1 MPDRRV
7 LIIDDEPGLAGLL
20 EASLEN
26 EGYEVRLA
34 HTGSAGLS
42 QAESGFDGVVLL
54 DLRLP
59 DVEGLDVLQAL
70 LQANPS
76 NRIVIMTA
84 HGSIDAAIEA
94 TRRGAYDFLT
104 KTDDLAG
111 RVRVSVKNAFRDR
124 EMSGRVSELEEEASA
139 REGFR
144 TLVARSPEMTRVFQT
159 LRHAVDSRVTVL
171 IQGESGTGKELV
183 ARALHSGGARGAG
196 PFVALNCAGIPDT
209 LLESELFGHERGAFT
224 GAVTA
229 KKGKFELADGGTIFL
244 DEIGE
249 MSLHLQS
256 KILRVLETREV
267 DRLGGSKPVK
277 VDVRIVSATHRDLEQ
292 MVAHG
297 EFREDLYYRLAVFP
311 IRLPALRERQGDVPL
326 LVDHFLR
333 GFAKEEGKDITGVEP
348 EVMDC
353 LESHTY
359 PGNVREL
366 ENIISRAVVVS
377 SGPRIS
383 ISDLPRQVLD
393 ATRMRRLGVDDDGT
407 GELTPD
413 LSLDR
418 AFELLFRRTDELP
431 SHEQLEAALI
441 RRALRLVEG
450 DVTRAAELL
459 GLSRPTLYRRLERLG
474 GKDAVLAVA
483 EAHG

>member
-26 EGYEVRLA
+26 EGYAVRLA

-42 QAESGFDGVVLL
+42 AAEAGFDGVVLL

-59 DVEGLDVLQAL
+59 DLPGLDVLQAL

-84 HGSIDAAIEA
+84 HGSIDSAIEA

-104 KTDDLAG
+104 KSEDLPG

-124 EMSGRVSELEEEASA
+124 EMSGRVSELEEAASA
-139 REGFR
+139 RDGFR
-144 TLVARSPEMTRVFQT
+144 NLVARSPEMTRVFQT
-159 LRHAVDSRVTVL
+159 LRHAIDSRVTVL

-183 ARALHSGGARGAG
+183 ARALHTGGQRASG

-224 GAVTA
+224 GAVAA

-277 VDVRIVSATHRDLEQ
+277 VDVRIVSATHRDLEE
-292 MVAHG
+292 MVAQG

-333 GFAKEEGKDITGVEP
+333 RSAKEEGKDIAGVDP
-348 EVMDC
+348 DVMDC
-353 LESHTY
+353 LEAHTY

-377 SGPRIS
+377 SGTRLS
-383 ISDLPRQVLD
+383 LADLPRQVLE
-393 ATRMRRLGVDDDGT
+393 ATKLRRLGAERADM
-407 GELTPD
+407 EALAPD
-413 LSLDR
+413 ISLDR
-418 AFELLFRRTDELP
+418 AFELLFRRVDELP
-431 SHEQLEAALI
+431 DHESVEAALI
-441 RRALRLVEG
+441 RRALRLLDG
-450 DVTRAAELL
+450 DVTQAAEVL
-459 GLSRPTLYRRLERLG
+459 GISRPTLYRRLERLG
-474 GKDAVLAVA
+474 GKEAVLALGG
-483 EAHG
+483 H

>member
-1 MPDRRV
+1 VLARRV

-20 EASLEN
+20 EASLEI
-26 EGYEVRLA
+26 EGYLVSLA
-34 HTGSAGLS
+34 HTGTAGLAA
-42 QAESGFDGVVLL
+42 AEAGFDGVVLL

-59 DVEGLDVLQAL
+59 DLPGLDVLQAL
-70 LQANPS
+70 LVANPS

-104 KTDDLAG
+104 KSDDLPG

-124 EMSGRVSELEEEASA
+124 EMSGRVSQLEEAASA
-139 REGFR
+139 RDGFR
-144 TLVARSPEMTRVFQT
+144 NLVARSSEMTRVFQT
-159 LRHAVDSRVTVL
+159 LRHAIDSRVTVL

-183 ARALHSGGARGAG
+183 ARALHTEGQRAKG

-224 GAVTA
+224 GAVAA

-277 VDVRIVSATHRDLEQ
+277 VDVRIVSATHRDLEE
-292 MVAHG
+292 MVAQG

-311 IRLPALRERQGDVPL
+311 IRLPPLRERHGDVPL

-333 GFAKEEGKDITGVEP
+333 RSAKEEGKDLVGVDP
-348 EVMDC
+348 EVMNC
-353 LESHTY
+353 LEAHTY

-377 SGPRIS
+377 SGTRLALA
-383 ISDLPRQVLD
+383 DLPRQVLE
-393 ATRMRRLGVDDDGT
+393 ATRLHGLGGAPGPS
-407 GELTPD
+407 GEPATD
-413 LSLDR
+413 VSLER
-418 AFELLFRRTDELP
+418 AFELLFRRADELP
-431 SHEQLEAALI
+431 DHETVENALI
-441 RRALRLVEG
+441 RRALSLLDG
-450 DVTRAAELL
+450 DVSAAAEAL
-459 GLSRPTLYRRLERLG
+459 GFSRPTLYRRLKQLG
-474 GKDAVLAVA
+474 GKDAVLDLGG
-483 EAHG
+483 H

>member
-1 MPDRRV
+1 VPNRRV

-20 EASLEN
+20 EATLELD
-26 EGYEVRLA
+26 GYEVRLA
-34 HTGSAGLS
+34 HTGSAGLGA
-42 QAESGFDGVVLL
+42 AEAGFDGVVLL

-59 DVEGLDVLQAL
+59 DLPGLDVLQRL
-70 LQANPS
+70 QQANPD

-104 KTDDLAG
+104 KSEDLPG
-111 RVRVSVKNAFRDR
+111 RVRVSVKNAFRDM
-124 EMSGRVSELEEEASA
+124 EMSGRVSELEEAASA

-144 TLVARSPEMTRVFQT
+144 TLVARSPQMTRVFQT
-159 LRHAVDSRVTVL
+159 LSHAIDSRVTVL

-183 ARALHSGGARGAG
+183 ARALHTGGQRAAG

-224 GAVTA
+224 GAVSA
-229 KKGKFELADGGTIFL
+229 KKGKFEQADGGTIFL

-267 DRLGGSKPVK
+267 DRLGGTKPVK
-277 VDVRIVSATHRDLEQ
+277 VDVRIVSATHRDLEA
-292 MVAHG
+292 MVAQG

-333 GFAKEEGKDITGVEP
+333 GFAKEEGKSIVGVDP
-348 EVMDC
+348 DVMDC
-353 LESHTY
+353 LEAHTY

-377 SGPRIS
+377 DGARLSL
-383 ISDLPRQVLD
+383 SDLPRQVLE
-393 ATRMRRLGVDDDGT
+393 ATRLKRLGSQREGL

-413 LSLDR
+413 VSLDR
-418 AFELLFRRTDELP
+418 AFELLFRRADELP
-431 SHEQLEAALI
+431 DHESVETALI
-441 RRALRLVEG
+441 RRAMRLLDG
-450 DVTRAAELL
+450 DVARAAEVL
-459 GLSRPTLYRRLERLG
+459 GISRPTLYRRLERLG
-474 GKDAVLAVA
+474 GKDAVLQG
-483 EAHG
+483 EAH